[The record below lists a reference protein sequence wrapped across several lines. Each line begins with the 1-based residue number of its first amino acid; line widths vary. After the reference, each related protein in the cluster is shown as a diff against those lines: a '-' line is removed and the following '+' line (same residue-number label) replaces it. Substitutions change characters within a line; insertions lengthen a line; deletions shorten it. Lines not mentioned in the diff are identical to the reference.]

1 MQSTVL
7 LLFKSDISNTFS
19 KVQILA
25 KTFKKIFN
33 SFLN

>member
-1 MQSTVL
+1 MQSRVL

-25 KTFKKIFN
+25 KIFLK
-33 SFLN
+33 FF